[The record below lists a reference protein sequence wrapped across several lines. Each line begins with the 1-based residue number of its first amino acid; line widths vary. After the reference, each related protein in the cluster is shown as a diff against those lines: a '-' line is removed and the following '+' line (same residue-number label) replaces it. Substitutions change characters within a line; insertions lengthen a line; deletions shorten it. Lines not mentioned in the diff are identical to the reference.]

1 MRQIQHNPN
10 AIAIGRFTSDT
21 LTALA
26 ARGYE
31 LAGARQEPINN
42 TTRNSFALFT
52 AQGIEWASYLEVLA
66 IAFGRIKS

>member
-10 AIAIGRFTSDT
+10 AVAIGRFTSDI

-31 LAGARQEPINN
+31 LGGARQEPINN
-42 TTRNSFALFT
+42 TFFNRFVLF
-52 AQGIEWASYLEVLA
+52 GPDGNVVWASHLEVLA
-66 IAFGRIKS
+66 IAQS